1 MKNIHIIPT
10 DKPKWLWTNNLRRRL
25 ELDEFPSQHSTNIT
39 KNIYITSDEKPK
51 KGDWVFNETSKEV
64 YKITNV
70 DELVI
75 YEKKIILTADFRL
88 APDVQKVDDEF
99 LEWFVKNPSCEWVD
113 VKYQSWKE
121 INDVGKYTYKI
132 IIPQEEEPKQESL
145 EEFIKEV
152 LEGVFFSNNAEYRK
166 AERLIE
172 LGAKWQ
178 SKRMYSEEEVKHIVS
193 EALQSALVNVDLE
206 QWFENN
212 KKK

>member
-1 MKNIHIIPT
+1 MKNIHKI
-10 DKPKWLWTNNLRRRL
+10 NN
-25 ELDEFPSQHSTNIT
+25 
-39 KNIYITSDEKPK
+39 NIYITSNEEIKEKLLLNK
-51 KGDWVFNETSKEV
+51 TDYYCVKNHYNEWYVGKFNGNSFDFINDNGNFNSNLFV
-64 YKITNV
+64 C
-70 DELVI
+70 
-75 YEKKIILTADFRL
+75 KKIILTDNQDL
-88 APDVQKVDDEF
+88 I
-99 LEWFVKNPSCEWVD
+99 
-113 VKYQSWKE
+113 KE